1 MKYLNLLTCA
11 CFLLTVNTLFAQTST
26 INGCVIRT
34 NDSEYSA
41 PIQVRCYNTTTDKL
55 SYTDSNGCFRFS
67 ELAAGNYTLR
77 LSESFNDTLSVNYSL
92 ATGEVKTVSINFES
106 ASSAET
112 LFEVT
117 IKADRPTSAASSKY
131 LSQLDFEYRPK
142 NSAQDMLRLVPGL
155 FIAQHAGG
163 GKAEQIFVRGFD
175 CDHGTDVASFVD
187 GIPVNMPSH
196 GHGQG
201 YEDLH
206 FLIPETVKGMD
217 LAKGPYQAK
226 DGNFATAASVRFNTL
241 DSLTNNLFLIETA
254 VVPTQKN
261 LTSKRFV
268 GMYELPFESNRVH
281 SYFAVDVM
289 NNRSYFEQDQH
300 FHRYNL
306 FSKTVFTI
314 NPNNTLSLSF
324 SGFSSSWDASG
335 QVPDRAVKSGL
346 ITRFGSI
353 DPTEGGTTSRMNV
366 NLIYKAK
373 LKKGDF
379 ETQVYTSSYKFR
391 LYSNFTFFLEDSING
406 DQIEQGDVRTTSGIN
421 SSYSVTHKLGSLNN
435 RLTVGATY
443 RADEINNDL
452 WRTVKRKR
460 LGITALADINEVATA
475 FYFNEVIRFN
485 DKLRLELGGRYD
497 YLTFNVE
504 DHIPSDTTR
513 QNYSGFNYQTAFSP
527 KVNLIF
533 TPSSRYQFFMNY
545 GHGFHSNDARSSVQE
560 QNTHQLPLSV
570 GGEVGTL
577 LHLGQKV
584 VISAALWAL
593 NLENELVYVGDA
605 GTTENKGSSRR
616 IGVDVSARWQ
626 IIPGLIADVDF
637 NISENYL
644 TESLFGQRNES
655 DYHIPL
661 APTLTSTGGLT
672 YKLNKINT
680 SVRYRYMA
688 DRAANESNTVIALGY
703 LLLDAGVNYQNQYF
717 KIGLNVENM
726 LNVEWNE
733 AQFDTES
740 RLQNETQSVSEIHY
754 TPGTPFAVKLSIGY
768 LF

>member
-1 MKYLNLLTCA
+1 MKLIHILTCA
-11 CFLLTVNTLFAQTST
+11 CFLLTVNLLFAQTGDL
-26 INGCVIRT
+26 NGCVIHT
-34 NDSEYSA
+34 NAEYQT
-41 PIQVRCYNTTTDKL
+41 PLQVRCYNTTTSKL
-55 SYTDSNGCFRFS
+55 TSTDSNGCFRFS
-67 ELAAGNYTLR
+67 DLAAGNYTLH
-77 LSESFNDTLSVNYSL
+77 LSDGFGDTMKLNYTL
-92 ATGEVKTVSINFES
+92 AAGEVKTVTIQFEAAS
-106 ASSAET
+106 ASET
-112 LFEVT
+112 LYEVT
-117 IKADRPTSAASSKY
+117 IRADRPVSAASSSY
-131 LSQLDFEYRPK
+131 LSQLDFENRPK

-206 FLIPETVKGMD
+206 FLIPETVKGID

-226 DGNFATAASVRFNTL
+226 DGNFATAASVRFNTF
-241 DSLTNNLFLIETA
+241 DSLANNLFLVETA

-268 GMYELPFESNRVH
+268 GMYELPVENKRVH
-281 SYFAVDVM
+281 SYFAVDVT
-289 NNRSYFEQDQH
+289 NNRSYFEQNQH
-300 FHRYNL
+300 LNRYNL
-306 FSKTVFTI
+306 FSKTVFMI
-314 NPNNTLSLSF
+314 NPNNMLSLSF

-335 QVPDRAVKSGL
+335 QIPDRAVKSGL

-353 DPTEGGTTSRMNV
+353 DPTEGGATSRMNV
-366 NLIYKAK
+366 NLVYKAK

-379 ETQVYTSSYKFR
+379 ESQVYTSSYKFR

-421 SSYSVTHKLGSLNN
+421 SSYSVTHKWGSLNN
-435 RLTVGATY
+435 RLTVGASF
-443 RADEINNDL
+443 RADDINNEL
-452 WRTVKRKR
+452 WRTVKRQR
-460 LGITALADINEVATA
+460 LTNTALADINEVATA
-475 FYFNEVIRFN
+475 FYFNEVIRFS
-485 DKLRLELGGRYD
+485 DQLRLELGGRYD
-497 YLTFNVE
+497 YLTFSVE
-504 DHIPSDTTR
+504 DYIPSDTSR

-527 KVNLIF
+527 KVNFIYS
-533 TPSSRYQFFMNY
+533 PSSRYQFFMNY
-545 GHGFHSNDARSSVQE
+545 GHGFHSNDARSTVQ
-560 QNTHQLPLSV
+560 QPGMNQLPLSV

-577 LHLGQKV
+577 LHLGRTV
-584 VISAALWAL
+584 VISAALWTL

-616 IGVDVSARWQ
+616 TGIDASVRWQ
-626 IIPGLIADVDF
+626 IFTSLIADADF
-637 NISENYL
+637 NVSENYL
-644 TESLFGQRNES
+644 TESLFGRRNET

-672 YKLNKINT
+672 YKFKKINAL
-680 SVRYRYMA
+680 VRYRYMA
-688 DRAANESNTVIALGY
+688 DRAANEANTVTALGY
-703 LLLDAGVNYQNQYF
+703 LIFDGGVNYQQQHF
-717 KIGLNVENM
+717 KIGLNVENI

-740 RLQNETQSVSEIHY
+740 RLPGETQSVSEIHY

>member
-1 MKYLNLLTCA
+1 MNYLNTLVCT
-11 CFLLTVNTLFAQTST
+11 CFLTVVTTFFAQTGS
-26 INGCVIRT
+26 INGCVNRG
-34 NDSEYSA
+34 NNSSFQS
-41 PIQVRCYNTTTDKL
+41 PMQVRCFNATTEKL
-55 SYTDSNGCFRFS
+55 TYTDSNGCFRFS
-67 ELAAGNYTLR
+67 ELLAGDYTLR
-77 LSESFNDTLSVNYSL
+77 LSESVNDTLVLRYSL
-92 ATGEVKTVSINFES
+92 AEGENKTVSIDFQS
-106 ASSAET
+106 TSET
-112 LFEVT
+112 LFEIT

-268 GMYELPFESNRVH
+268 GMYELPIENKRVH
-281 SYFAVDVM
+281 SYFAVDVL
-289 NNRSYFEQDQH
+289 NNRNYFEQNQH
-300 FHRYNL
+300 FNRFNL
-306 FSKTVFTI
+306 FSKTVFAI
-314 NPNNTLSLSF
+314 NATSSLSLSF
-324 SGFSSSWDASG
+324 SGFNSSWDASG
-335 QVPDRAVKSGL
+335 QIPDRAVKSGL

-353 DPTEGGTTSRMNV
+353 DPTEGGATSRMNL

-379 ETQVYTSSYKFR
+379 ETQVYTSAYKFR

-421 SSYSVTHKLGSLNN
+421 SHYSVVHKLGSLSN
-435 RLTVGATY
+435 RLTIGATF
-443 RADEINNDL
+443 RTDDINNEL
-452 WRTVKRKR
+452 WHTVKRQR
-460 LGITALADINEVATA
+460 LSNTALADINEVATA
-475 FYFNEVIRFN
+475 LYFNEVIRFN

-504 DHIPSDTTR
+504 DHIPSDTLR

-527 KVNLIF
+527 KVNLIYS
-533 TPSSRYQFFMNY
+533 PSSRYQFFMNY
-545 GHGFHSNDARSSVQE
+545 GHGFHSNDARSTVQE
-560 QNTHQLPLSV
+560 QTQHQLPLSI

-577 LHLGQKV
+577 LHFGKKV
-584 VISAALWAL
+584 VISAALWTL

-616 IGVDVSARWQ
+616 TGIDFSARWQ
-626 IIPGLIADVDF
+626 MIPSLIADVDF
-637 NISENYL
+637 NFSENYL
-644 TESLFGQRNES
+644 TESLFGQRKES

-661 APTLTSTGGLT
+661 APTMTSTGGLT
-672 YKLNKINT
+672 YTHKKINA
-680 SVRYRYMA
+680 SIRYRYMA
-688 DRAANESNTVIALGY
+688 DRAANEANTVIALGY
-703 LLLDAGVNYQNQYF
+703 WIIDCGVNYQHEHF
-717 KIGLNVENM
+717 KVGLNVENM
-726 LNVEWNE
+726 LNVDWNE

-740 RLQNETQSVSEIHY
+740 KLKTETKSVSEIHY
-754 TPGTPFAVKLSIGY
+754 TPGTPFALKLSIGY

>member
-1 MKYLNLLTCA
+1 MKYLHILTCA
-11 CFLLTVNTLFAQTST
+11 CFLLAANLLFSQTGA
-26 INGCVIRT
+26 INGCVIHT
-34 NDSEYSA
+34 KSA
-41 PIQVRCYNTTTDKL
+41 FQTPIQVRCYTSTTSKL
-55 SYTDSNGCFRFS
+55 TATDSNGCFRFS
-67 ELAAGNYTLR
+67 ELVAGNYTLR
-77 LSESFNDTLSVNYSL
+77 LSDGFGDTMNVDYAL
-92 ATGEVKTVSINFES
+92 AAGEVKTVSINFAT
-106 ASSAET
+106 ASSGET
-112 LFEVT
+112 LYEVT

-131 LSQLDFEYRPK
+131 LSQLDFQYRPK

-206 FLIPETVKGMD
+206 FLIPETVKGID

-254 VVPTQKN
+254 VVPTQRN
-261 LTSKRFV
+261 ITSKRFV
-268 GMYELPFESNRVH
+268 GMYELPIENNRVH
-281 SYFAVDVM
+281 SYFAVDVT
-289 NNRSYFEQDQH
+289 NNRSFFEQNQQLN
-300 FHRYNL
+300 RYNL
-306 FSKTVFTI
+306 FSKTVFAI
-314 NPNNTLSLSF
+314 NATSSLSLSF

-335 QVPDRAVKSGL
+335 QIPDRAVKAGL

-353 DPTEGGTTSRMNV
+353 DPTEGGATSRMNA

-379 ETQVYTSSYKFR
+379 ETQVYTSAYKFR

-421 SSYSVTHKLGSLNN
+421 SSYSIAHKLGSFNN
-435 RLTVGATY
+435 RLTVGATF
-443 RADEINNDL
+443 RADDINNEL
-452 WRTVKRKR
+452 WRTVRRQR

-475 FYFNEVIRFN
+475 FYFNEVIRFS
-485 DKLRLELGGRYD
+485 DKLRLELGGRTD
-497 YLTFNVE
+497 YVTFNVE

-527 KVNLIF
+527 KVNLIYS
-533 TPSSRYQFFMNY
+533 PSSRHQFFMNY
-545 GHGFHSNDARSSVQE
+545 GHGFHSNDARSTVQ
-560 QNTHQLPLSV
+560 QQTTHQLPLSV

-577 LHLGQKV
+577 LHFGKKV
-584 VISAALWAL
+584 VVSAALWTL

-616 IGVDVSARWQ
+616 TGIDLSARWQ
-626 IIPGLIADVDF
+626 ITPSLIADVDV
-637 NISENYL
+637 NLSENYL

-672 YKLNKINT
+672 YQLNKINA

-688 DRAANESNTVIALGY
+688 DRAANEANTVIALGY
-703 LLLDAGVNYQNQYF
+703 LLIDAGVYYQNHHF

-726 LNVEWNE
+726 LNVAWNE

-740 RLQNETQSVSEIHY
+740 RLKTETQSVSEIHY

>member
-1 MKYLNLLTCA
+1 MKYLHLLTCT
-11 CFLLTVNTLFAQTST
+11 CFLLTVNLLFSQTGA
-26 INGCVIRT
+26 INGCVNT
-34 NDSEYSA
+34 PKSSYQT
-41 PIQVRCYNTTTDKL
+41 PIQVRCYNTTTNRL
-55 SYTDSNGCFRFS
+55 TSTDSNGCFRFS
-67 ELAAGNYTLR
+67 ELAAGNYLLR
-77 LSESFNDTLSVNYSL
+77 LSDGFGDTMKVDYTL
-92 ATGEVKTVSINFES
+92 AAGEVKTVSIDFEP
-106 ASSAET
+106 ASSNET
-112 LFEVT
+112 LYEVT

-131 LSQLDFEYRPK
+131 LNQLDFEYRPK
-142 NSAQDMLRLVPGL
+142 NSAQEMLRLVPGL

-206 FLIPETVKGMD
+206 FLIPETVKGID

-241 DSLTNNLFLIETA
+241 DSLTNNLFLVETIA
-254 VVPTQKN
+254 VPTQKN
-261 LTSKRFV
+261 VTSKRFM
-268 GMYELPFESNRVH
+268 GMYELPIENNRVH
-281 SYFAVDVM
+281 SYFAVEAI
-289 NNRSYFEQDQH
+289 NNRSYFEQTQR
-300 FHRYNL
+300 FNRFNL

-324 SGFSSSWDASG
+324 SGFNSSWDASG

-353 DPTEGGTTSRMNV
+353 DPTEGGATSRMNV

-373 LKKGDF
+373 LKKGEF

-421 SSYSVTHKLGSLNN
+421 SSYSAAHKLGSFNN
-435 RLTVGATY
+435 RFTIGATF
-443 RADEINNDL
+443 RADDINNEL
-452 WRTVKRKR
+452 WRTVKRQR
-460 LGITALADINEVATA
+460 LNITALADINEVATA
-475 FYFNEVIRFN
+475 FYFNEVIRFS

-513 QNYSGFNYQTAFSP
+513 QNYSGVNYQAAFSP
-527 KVNLIF
+527 KVNFIYS
-533 TPSSRYQFFMNY
+533 PSSRYQFFMNY
-545 GHGFHSNDARSSVQE
+545 GHGFHSNDARSTVQE
-560 QNTHQLPLSV
+560 QNNNQLPLSV

-577 LHLGQKV
+577 LHLGRKV
-584 VISAALWAL
+584 VVSAALWTL

-616 IGVDVSARWQ
+616 TGVDVSARWQ
-626 IIPGLIADVDF
+626 IIPSLIADVDF
-637 NISENYL
+637 NISQNYL
-644 TESLFGQRNES
+644 TESLFGERNET

-672 YKLNKINT
+672 YKFKKINAA
-680 SVRYRYMA
+680 VRYRYIA
-688 DRAANESNTVIALGY
+688 DRAANEANTVTALGY
-703 LLLDAGVNYQNQYF
+703 LVIDGGVNYQQQHF

-740 RLQNETQSVSEIHY
+740 KLQNETAPVSEIHY

>member
-1 MKYLNLLTCA
+1 MKYSYLLTCA
-11 CFLLTVNTLFAQTST
+11 CFLIAANTFFAQTGG
-26 INGCVIRT
+26 INGCVVHT
-34 NDSEYSA
+34 NNPES
-41 PIQVRCYNTTTDKL
+41 PIQVRCYNTTTTQL
-55 SYTDSNGCFRFS
+55 TSVDSNGCFRFS

-77 LSESFNDTLSVNYSL
+77 FSDDFNDTMNVNCTL
-92 ATGEVKTVSINFES
+92 AAGEVKTVSINFEP
-106 ASSAET
+106 ASTSET

-117 IKADRPTSAASSKY
+117 IKADRPTSTASSKY

-206 FLIPETVKGMD
+206 FLIPETVKGID

-241 DSLTNNLFLIETA
+241 DSLTNNLFLVETA
-254 VVPTQKN
+254 VVPAQKN
-261 LTSKRFV
+261 LTSKRFA
-268 GMYELPFESNRVH
+268 GMYELPIENNRVH

-289 NNRSYFEQDQH
+289 NNRSYFEQNQH
-300 FHRYNL
+300 FNRYNL

-314 NPNNTLSLSF
+314 NQNNTLSLSF
-324 SGFSSSWDASG
+324 SGFNSSWDASG

-353 DPTEGGTTSRMNV
+353 DPTEGGATSRMNA

-373 LKKGDF
+373 LKKGEF
-379 ETQVYTSSYKFR
+379 ESQVYTSSYKFR

-421 SSYSVTHKLGSLNN
+421 SSYSVNHRLGSLNN
-435 RLTVGATY
+435 RLTVGAAF
-443 RADEINNDL
+443 RSDDINNEL
-452 WRTVKRKR
+452 WHTVKRQR
-460 LGITALADINEVATA
+460 LTNTALAAINEVATA
-475 FYFNEVIRFN
+475 FYFNEVIRFS

-497 YLTFNVE
+497 YMTFNVR
-504 DHIPSDTTR
+504 DHVPSDTTR

-527 KVNLIF
+527 KANLIYS
-533 TPSSRYQFFMNY
+533 PSSRYQFFMNY
-545 GHGFHSNDARSSVQE
+545 GHGFHSNDARSTVQE
-560 QNTHQLPLSV
+560 QANHQLPLSV
-570 GGEVGTL
+570 GGEIGTL
-577 LHLGQKV
+577 LHLGKKV
-584 VISAALWAL
+584 VISTALWTL

-616 IGVDVSARWQ
+616 TGIDVSARWQ
-626 IIPGLIADVDF
+626 IIPSLIADVDF
-637 NISENYL
+637 NLSENYL
-644 TESLFGQRNES
+644 TESLFGQRNKT

-661 APTLTSTGGLT
+661 APTLTSTGGLAYT
-672 YKLNKINT
+672 FKKINA
-680 SVRYRYMA
+680 SIRYRYMT
-688 DRAANESNTVIALGY
+688 DRAANEANTVTALGY
-703 LLLDAGVNYQNQYF
+703 LIIDGGVNYQQQHF
-717 KIGLNVENM
+717 KIGLNVENI
-726 LNVEWNE
+726 LNAEWNE